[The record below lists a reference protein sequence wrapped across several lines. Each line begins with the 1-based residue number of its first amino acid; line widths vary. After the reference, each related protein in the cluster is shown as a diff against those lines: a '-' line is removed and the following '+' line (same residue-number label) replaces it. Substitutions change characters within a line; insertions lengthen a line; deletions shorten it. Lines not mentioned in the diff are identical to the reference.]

1 VQVNEAIVVHINRE
15 PPPRAKPKGRSIPES
30 EKREI
35 SLGAKG
41 PKKGTRRCSSCGY
54 FATHNSRTCL
64 KLKHNKARLE
74 EMQSRTRGRP
84 RGAQNKCSD
93 TQHGNGGEKHKV
105 PQSTIDKEL
114 PTETFTI
121 VDSESDSE
129 EFEDMDME
137 E

>member
-1 VQVNEAIVVHINRE
+1 
-15 PPPRAKPKGRSIPES
+15 
-30 EKREI
+30 
-35 SLGAKG
+35 
-41 PKKGTRRCSSCGY
+41 
-54 FATHNSRTCL
+54 
-64 KLKHNKARLE
+64 
-74 EMQSRTRGRP
+74 MQSRTRGRP

-93 TQHGNGGEKHKV
+93 TLHGNGGEKHKV

-114 PTETFTI
+114 PTKTFTI